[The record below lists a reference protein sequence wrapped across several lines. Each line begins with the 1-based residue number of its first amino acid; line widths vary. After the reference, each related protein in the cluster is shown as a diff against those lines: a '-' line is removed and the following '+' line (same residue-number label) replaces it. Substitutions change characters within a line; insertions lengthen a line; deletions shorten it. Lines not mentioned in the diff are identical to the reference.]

1 MSLKCAYGQAEVVQL
16 GDVSRGFGHH
26 TDGQKVIVINLEVI
40 LAHKIQVFYHKRQ
53 LSGFPCATLY
63 INSEVAIQR
72 C

>member
-40 LAHKIQVFYHKRQ
+40 L
-53 LSGFPCATLY
+53 S
-63 INSEVAIQR
+63 
-72 C
+72 